1 MTILRSYVSFHQ
13 LRTYHRI
20 DYGLLSAT
28 SGREQVQQNAPQNG
42 HLNLLNDLVG
52 TRKYRRRYLKTQHL
66 GRLEIDGKF

>member
-1 MTILRSYVSFHQ
+1 MRMPAAFCARCRYEAFFYTAW
-13 LRTYHRI
+13 
-20 DYGLLSAT
+20 AT

-42 HLNLLNDLVG
+42 HLYLLNDLVG